1 MLDIKALLLKLVN
14 HYNNVG
20 AVYTGSGTVSS
31 LASGTSLVT
40 LGSIGTGTNKD
51 PYLPAGIYLC
61 NAHMEVGGY
70 SSGYR
75 LVQLGYTPQN
85 GSVINKGASR
95 VQIPSPGATYGIW
108 INAFGAIKSDV
119 PFTLHCR
126 GCQNKGSAAANVE
139 WGLRAVKIK

>member
-20 AVYTGSGTVSS
+20 TVYTNSGTVSS

-40 LGSIGTGTNKD
+40 LGSISN
-51 PYLPAGIYLC
+51 LPAGVYLC

-108 INAFGAIKSDV
+108 INAFGAIESDV

-126 GCQNKGSAAANVE
+126 GCQNRGSAAANVE